1 MGSNSVWKR
10 TFLSAVALAFA
21 LVGCSDDKQAD
32 PAKTENPADMVVYG
46 TVYTVEDSTPQAEA
60 FAVKDGKYIY
70 VGDMEGIKAY
80 VGENT
85 TVVDHRGKGMIA
97 PGFADCHA
105 HYLMAEGINVM
116 EAVTLSEEQTPEEV
130 LAVLSAA
137 YTKAKAEGKPAIYA
151 FGWNWHSF
159 ESMGMPTL
167 KQLDAACPDLPL
179 YAADSEAHKGL
190 ANTACLLRAGIID
203 ANGNL
208 KISDIR
214 GGEIW
219 VDDKGS
225 PTGVLIEQA
234 GTYCKLRGIDFDALL
249 DGDKAITTVRNV
261 NDSLLSKGYVAF
273 QDGWSNYFGNTR
285 FYEAAKT
292 LDEEGKLNLNLG
304 LAYEIESS
312 TSQLDKDLA
321 KAFDTRKYSSRHVNP
336 RYIKMFVDGTVETFT
351 GYVRTPYLDGS
362 YGIPNWTLKEFS
374 DVTARVNQNN
384 YTMHVHAMGDEAIHL
399 AVTAFANSGKK
410 EMRNTLVHVRN
421 VLPED
426 YATMAAND
434 IVCASSIIWHFLT
447 DYGREMMTLFLP
459 KQYADEMYP
468 MRAFFN
474 HGVTTTSHSD
484 FPALSGASE
493 MPFYLME
500 NAVTCVCPLMEAA
513 PYWTEEALTRQQ
525 ALKALTINGAY
536 QMHNERER
544 GSIKVGKYADFV
556 IVDKDVIDESCPA
569 NQIHK
574 ANVTSTYFEGKQV
587 YPKKP
592 SQRAQ

>member
-1 MGSNSVWKR
+1 MKKR
-10 TFLSAVALAFA
+10 FLQFAAVALALAFA
-21 LVGCSDDKQAD
+21 GCSDDKQVT
-32 PAKTENPADMVVYG
+32 PAVVETIADMVVYG
-46 TVYTVEDSTPQAEA
+46 TVYTVEDGTPEAEA

-70 VGDMEGIKAY
+70 VGDMDGIKAY

-85 TVVDHRGKGMIA
+85 TVVDHRGKGMIT
-97 PGFADCHA
+97 PGFAECHA
-105 HYLMAEGINVM
+105 HYLMAEGISVM
-116 EAVTLSEEQTPEEV
+116 EAVTLSEDQTPEEV
-130 LAVLSAA
+130 LTVLSEA

-151 FGWNWHSF
+151 FGWDWHSF

-190 ANTACLLRAGIID
+190 ANTACLLKAGIID
-203 ANGNL
+203 TNGNL

-219 VDDKGS
+219 VDDEGR
-225 PTGVLIEQA
+225 PTGVLLEQA

-249 DGDKAITTVRNV
+249 DGDKAMTTVRNV

-285 FYEAAKT
+285 FYEAAKA
-292 LDEEGKLNLNLG
+292 LDEQGKLNLSLG

-312 TSQLDKDLA
+312 TSELDNDLA

-336 RYIKMFVDGTVETFT
+336 RYIKMFVDGTVETYT

-374 DVTARVNQNN
+374 DITARVNKND

-399 AVTAFANSGKK
+399 AVTAFANSGRK
-410 EMRNTLVHVRN
+410 EMRNTLIHVRN

-434 IVCASSIIWHFLT
+434 IVCASSIIWHFLS
-447 DYGREMMTLFLP
+447 DYGREMMALFLP
-459 KQYADEMYP
+459 KQYAEEMYP
-468 MRAFFN
+468 MRSFYD
-474 HGVTTTSHSD
+474 HGVTMTSHSD
-484 FPALSGASE
+484 FPALASGSE

-500 NAVTCVCPLMEAA
+500 NAVTCVNPLMEAK

-525 ALKALTINGAY
+525 ALKALTLNGAY
-536 QMHNERER
+536 QMHNEKER
-544 GSIKVGKYADFV
+544 GSIKVGKYADFL
-556 IVDKDVIDESCPA
+556 IVDKDVMNESCPA

-574 ANVTSTYFEGKQV
+574 ANVTSTYFEGKRV
-587 YPKKP
+587 YTKK
-592 SQRAQ
+592 

>member
-21 LVGCSDDKQAD
+21 LVGCSDDKQATPD
-32 PAKTENPADMVVYG
+32 KAENPADMVVYG

-85 TVVDHRGKGMIA
+85 TVVDHRGKGMIT

-219 VDDKGS
+219 VDDRGR

-249 DGDKAITTVRNV
+249 DGDKAMTTVRNV

-285 FYEAAKT
+285 FYEAAKA

-362 YGIPNWTLKEFS
+362 YGIPNWTLREFS

-384 YTMHVHAMGDEAIHL
+384 YSMHVHAMGDEAIHL

-468 MRAFFN
+468 MRAFFD

-513 PYWTEEALTRQQ
+513 PY
-525 ALKALTINGAY
+525 
-536 QMHNERER
+536 
-544 GSIKVGKYADFV
+544 
-556 IVDKDVIDESCPA
+556 
-569 NQIHK
+569 
-574 ANVTSTYFEGKQV
+574 
-587 YPKKP
+587 
-592 SQRAQ
+592 

>member
-10 TFLSAVALAFA
+10 TFLSAVALTFA
-21 LVGCSDDKQAD
+21 LVGCSDDKQATPD
-32 PAKTENPADMVVYG
+32 KAENPADMVVYG
-46 TVYTVEDSTPQAEA
+46 TVYTVEDATQQAEA

-85 TVVDHRGKGMIA
+85 TVVDHRGKGMIT

-219 VDDKGS
+219 VDDKGR

-249 DGDKAITTVRNV
+249 DGDKAMTTVRNV

-285 FYEAAKT
+285 FYEAAKA

-426 YATMAAND
+426 YATMVAND

-468 MRAFFN
+468 MRAFFDN
-474 HGVTTTSHSD
+474 GVTTTSHSD

-556 IVDKDVIDESCPA
+556 IVDKDVMDESCPA

-574 ANVTSTYFEGKQV
+574 ANVTGTYFEGKQV

-592 SQRAQ
+592 SP